1 LLRYTPQN
9 IRYTQMLA
17 EIIFSNL
24 LEDKDSFKTLK
35 IFYN

>member
-1 LLRYTPQN
+1 
-9 IRYTQMLA
+9 MLS